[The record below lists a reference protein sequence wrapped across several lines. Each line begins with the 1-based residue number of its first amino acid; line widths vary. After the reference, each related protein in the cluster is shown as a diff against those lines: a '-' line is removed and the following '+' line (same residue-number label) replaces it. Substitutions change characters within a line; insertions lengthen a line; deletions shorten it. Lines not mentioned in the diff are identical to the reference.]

1 MWWVV
6 IIVIATVMTLMACLR
21 VAKESDERLYK
32 QVYKPEKEG
41 SIELLFSC
49 AHIVVE
55 VEMHSLKQLLQ
66 NQGYSEEVLETLDKD
81 AVTIHSTIDSD
92 KMLANINTI
101 EANFYFQYEEEYQ
114 NMLKGLVGCLAEID
128 GNELIEKINA
138 DWIQLHDDYI
148 SGCTKHES

>member
-6 IIVIATVMTLMACLR
+6 IIIIATVVTLMACLR

-32 QVYKPEKEG
+32 QLHKPEKEG
-41 SIELLFSC
+41 RIELLFSC
-49 AHIVVE
+49 AHIVVQ
-55 VEMHSLKQLLQ
+55 VEIHSLKQLLQ

-81 AVTIHSTIDSD
+81 AVTIHSRIDSD

>member
-1 MWWVV
+1 MRWIVV
-6 IIVIATVMTLMACLR
+6 VVGVALLIFLAIMACLKM
-21 VAKESDERLYK
+21 AKESDESLHKSKRS
-32 QVYKPEKEG
+32 EN
-41 SIELLFSC
+41 IESLFSI

-66 NQGYSEEVLETLDKD
+66 NQGYNEEVLETLDKD
-81 AVTIHSTIDSD
+81 AVIIHSRIDSD

-138 DWIQLHDDYI
+138 DWIQLHHDYI
-148 SGCTKHES
+148 SGCTNHES

>member
-6 IIVIATVMTLMACLR
+6 IIVITAFMILMACLR

-32 QVYKPEKEG
+32 QLHKPEKEG

-49 AHIVVE
+49 AHIVVDVE
-55 VEMHSLKQLLQ
+55 VHGLKQLLK

-81 AVTIHSTIDSD
+81 AVTIHSRIDSD

>member
-1 MWWVV
+1 MWWIVV
-6 IIVIATVMTLMACLR
+6 VVGVALLIFLAIMACLKM
-21 VAKESDERLYK
+21 AKESDESLHKSKRS
-32 QVYKPEKEG
+32 ENIESRF
-41 SIELLFSC
+41 SI

-66 NQGYSEEVLETLDKD
+66 NQGYNEEVLETLDKD
-81 AVTIHSTIDSD
+81 AVIIHSRIDSD

-138 DWIQLHDDYI
+138 DWIQLHHDYI
-148 SGCTKHES
+148 SGCTNHES

>member
-1 MWWVV
+1 MWWIVV
-6 IIVIATVMTLMACLR
+6 VVGVALLIFLAIMACLKM
-21 VAKESDERLYK
+21 AKESDESLHKSKRS
-32 QVYKPEKEG
+32 EN
-41 SIELLFSC
+41 IESLFSI

-66 NQGYSEEVLETLDKD
+66 NQGYNEEVLETLDKD
-81 AVTIHSTIDSD
+81 AVIIHSRIDSD

-138 DWIQLHDDYI
+138 DWIQLHHDYI

>member
-6 IIVIATVMTLMACLR
+6 IIVIATVVTLMACLR
-21 VAKESDERLYK
+21 MAKESDEHLYN
-32 QVYKPEKEG
+32 QVHKPEKEDN
-41 SIELLFSC
+41 IELLFSC
-49 AHIVVE
+49 AHTVVDVE
-55 VEMHSLKQLLQ
+55 VHSLKQLLK

-81 AVTIHSTIDSD
+81 AVTIHSRIDSD

>member
-1 MWWVV
+1 MWWIVV
-6 IIVIATVMTLMACLR
+6 VVGVALLIFLAIMACLKM
-21 VAKESDERLYK
+21 AKESDESLHKSKRS
-32 QVYKPEKEG
+32 EN
-41 SIELLFSC
+41 IESLFSI

-66 NQGYSEEVLETLDKD
+66 NQGYNEEVLETLDKD
-81 AVTIHSTIDSD
+81 AVIIHSRIDSD

-138 DWIQLHDDYI
+138 D
-148 SGCTKHES
+148 

>member
-1 MWWVV
+1 MWWIVV
-6 IIVIATVMTLMACLR
+6 VVGVALLIFLAIMACLKM
-21 VAKESDERLYK
+21 AKESDESLHKSKRS
-32 QVYKPEKEG
+32 EN
-41 SIELLFSC
+41 IESLFSI
-49 AHIVVE
+49 AHIVVV

-66 NQGYSEEVLETLDKD
+66 NQGYNEEVLETLDKD
-81 AVTIHSTIDSD
+81 AVIIHSRIDSD

-138 DWIQLHDDYI
+138 DWIQLHHDYI